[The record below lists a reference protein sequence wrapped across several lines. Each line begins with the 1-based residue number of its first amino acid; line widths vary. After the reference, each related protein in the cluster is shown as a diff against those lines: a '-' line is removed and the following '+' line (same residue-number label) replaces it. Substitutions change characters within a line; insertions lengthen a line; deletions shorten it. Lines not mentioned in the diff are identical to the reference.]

1 MRDTVLFL
9 DTTLRDGEQTPGV
22 SFHLNDK
29 VDFARALE
37 TLGVDMI
44 EAGFAGASPGDFEAV
59 RAVARTVK
67 TGVCS
72 LARCVEAD
80 IRAAANALKGAAKP
94 RIHVFIATSPL
105 HRAAKLNMTRE
116 QVLDA
121 AVRSVRLA
129 RSLCADVEFSCE
141 DATRTEPD
149 FLYQVCAAAVE
160 AGATTINIPDTVGY
174 ATVDEYGGLIDAI
187 CREVAG
193 ERDIVISTHCHN
205 DLGLATAT
213 TLEAIRRGARQVE
226 CTINGLGERAGNASL
241 DEIVMGLR
249 TRRDIYGLKDNLN
262 IRELY
267 RLSRLA
273 AGLSGMEIP
282 PNKAVVGAN
291 AFVHQSGIHQHGVL
305 RERATYEIM
314 KPEELGIP
322 QGGVVLG
329 KLSGRHALREH
340 AQELGFELTER
351 ELDRAF
357 EKFKELADR
366 KKDITER
373 DVMAIC
379 REQMHG
385 SHGMY
390 RIHSFQIFSG
400 NRMTATATVSLQ
412 RGADV
417 ITRADCGDGPVEACF
432 HAVDQI
438 TGFKCKLSA
447 PRRHRGRGRAGR
459 GHRAREQRGHNHA
472 GQGRIHRYHRGQLP
486 GLPQRRQPRHRGAA
500 GAGKGPSVRNGSL
513 NRCTNDISSALWT
526 WFFRPSAWWCSARCL
541 G

>member
-22 SFHLNDK
+22 SFQLSEK
-29 VDFARALE
+29 VDLARMLE
-37 TLGVDMI
+37 SVGVDMI

-59 RAVARTVK
+59 RAVSRTVK

-72 LARCVEAD
+72 LARCVESD
-80 IRAAANALKGAAKP
+80 IRAAADALKDAVRP

-121 AVRSVRLA
+121 AIRGVTLA
-129 RSLCADVEFSCE
+129 RSLCPDVEFSCE
-141 DATRTEPD
+141 DATRTETD
-149 FLYQVCAAAVE
+149 FLLEVCAAAVK
-160 AGATTINIPDTVGY
+160 AGATTIHIHDTAGDAAVS
-174 ATVDEYGGLIDAI
+174 EYGALIETVRKHLGD
-187 CREVAG
+187 RE
-193 ERDIVISTHCHN
+193 DVILSTHCHN

-213 TLEAIRRGARQVE
+213 TLEAVRRGARQVE
-226 CTINGLGERAGNASL
+226 CTINGLGERAGNAPM

-249 TRRDIYGLKDNLN
+249 TRKDYYGLKDNLN

-267 RLSRLA
+267 RTSRLA
-273 AGLSGMEIP
+273 AGLSGIEIP

-291 AFVHQSGIHQHGVL
+291 AFAHQSGIHQHGVL
-305 RERATYEIM
+305 RERGTYEIM
-314 KPEELGIP
+314 DPVELGIP

-340 AQELGFELTER
+340 AMELGFDLTEH
-351 ELDRAF
+351 ELNRAF

-385 SHGMY
+385 ARGMY
-390 RIHSFQIFSG
+390 RMHSFQIFSG
-400 NRMTATATVSLQ
+400 NRMTSTATVSLQ
-412 RGADV
+412 RETDI

-438 TGFKCKLSA
+438 TGLNCKLERY
-447 PRRHRGRGRAGR
+447 PRRAVTEGEDALGEVTVRVRNDERVM
-459 GHRAREQRGHNHA
+459 
-472 GQGRIHRYHRGQLP
+472 L
-486 GLPQRRQPRHRGAA
+486 
-500 GAGKGPSVRNGSL
+500 GKGVSTDIIEASCLAYLNAANRLIEARMENPSNQETGV
-513 NRCTNDISSALWT
+513 
-526 WFFRPSAWWCSARCL
+526 
-541 G
+541 

>member
-80 IRAAANALKGAAKP
+80 IRAAADALKGAAKP

-149 FLYQVCAAAVE
+149 FLYQVCAAAVK

-174 ATVDEYGGLIDAI
+174 STVDEYGGLIDAI

-241 DEIVMGLR
+241 DEMGLR

-412 RGADV
+412 RGTDV

-438 TGFKCKLSA
+438 TGFKCKLESYQL
-447 PRRHRGRGRAGR
+447 RAVTEGEDALGEVTVR
-459 GHRAREQRGHNHA
+459 VSNEG
-472 GQGRIHRYHRGQLP
+472 ITML
-486 GLPQRRQPRHRGAA
+486 
-500 GAGKGPSVRNGSL
+500 GKGVSTDIIEASCLAYL
-513 NRCTNDISSALWT
+513 NAANRVIE
-526 WFFRPSAWWCSARCL
+526 ARQEREKAHQ
-541 G
+541 

>member
-1 MRDTVLFL
+1 MTRKIHIF
-9 DTTLRDGEQTPGV
+9 DTTLRDGEQSPGA
-22 SFHLNDK
+22 SMNTEEKLIIARQLIRMN
-29 VDFARALE
+29 VD
-37 TLGVDMI
+37 VI
-44 EAGFAGASPGDFEAV
+44 EAGFPISSPGDFKSVSEIGRIAGDKCTV
-59 RAVARTVK
+59 CGLTRAVDK
-67 TGVCS
+67 
-72 LARCVEAD
+72 D
-80 IRAAANALKGAAKP
+80 IEVAAEALKTAKRP
-94 RIHVFIATSPL
+94 RIHTGLGVSPSHL
-105 HRAAKLNMTRE
+105 RDKLRMTEDEAVERA
-116 QVLDA
+116 VH
-121 AVRSVRLA
+121 AVKLA
-129 RSLCADVEFSCE
+129 RNFVDDVEFYAE
-141 DATRTEPD
+141 DAGRADQD
-149 FLYQVCAAAVE
+149 FLVRIIEAAIK
-160 AGATTINIPDTVGY
+160 AGATVVNIPDTTGY
-174 ATVDEYGGLIDAI
+174 NMPWAFGARIRDLRERVDGIEDAI
-187 CREVAG
+187 
-193 ERDIVISTHCHN
+193 ISVHTHN
-205 DLGLATAT
+205 DLGMATA
-213 TLEAIRRGARQVE
+213 LAIEAVRNGATQVE

-438 TGFKCKLSA
+438 TGFKCKLESYQL
-447 PRRHRGRGRAGR
+447 RAVTEGEDALGEVTVR
-459 GHRAREQRGHNHA
+459 VSNEG
-472 GQGRIHRYHRGQLP
+472 ITML
-486 GLPQRRQPRHRGAA
+486 
-500 GAGKGPSVRNGSL
+500 GKGVSTDIIEASCLAYL
-513 NRCTNDISSALWT
+513 NAANRVIE
-526 WFFRPSAWWCSARCL
+526 ARQEREKAHQ
-541 G
+541 

>member
-80 IRAAANALKGAAKP
+80 IRAAADALKGAAKP

-141 DATRTEPD
+141 DATRTETD
-149 FLYQVCAAAVE
+149 FLLEVCKAAVE

-193 ERDIVISTHCHN
+193 
-205 DLGLATAT
+205 
-213 TLEAIRRGARQVE
+213 GARHRD
-226 CTINGLGERAGNASL
+226 LHSL
-241 DEIVMGLR
+241 
-249 TRRDIYGLKDNLN
+249 
-262 IRELY
+262 
-267 RLSRLA
+267 
-273 AGLSGMEIP
+273 P
-282 PNKAVVGAN
+282 
-291 AFVHQSGIHQHGVL
+291 
-305 RERATYEIM
+305 
-314 KPEELGIP
+314 
-322 QGGVVLG
+322 
-329 KLSGRHALREH
+329 
-340 AQELGFELTER
+340 
-351 ELDRAF
+351 
-357 EKFKELADR
+357 
-366 KKDITER
+366 
-373 DVMAIC
+373 
-379 REQMHG
+379 
-385 SHGMY
+385 
-390 RIHSFQIFSG
+390 
-400 NRMTATATVSLQ
+400 
-412 RGADV
+412 
-417 ITRADCGDGPVEACF
+417 
-432 HAVDQI
+432 
-438 TGFKCKLSA
+438 
-447 PRRHRGRGRAGR
+447 
-459 GHRAREQRGHNHA
+459 
-472 GQGRIHRYHRGQLP
+472 
-486 GLPQRRQPRHRGAA
+486 
-500 GAGKGPSVRNGSL
+500 
-513 NRCTNDISSALWT
+513 
-526 WFFRPSAWWCSARCL
+526 
-541 G
+541 

>member
-1 MRDTVLFL
+1 MSRSTRFTARSLQAYSWNHGGRP
-9 DTTLRDGEQTPGV
+9 LRHATSATEW
-22 SFHLNDK
+22 
-29 VDFARALE
+29 LE
-37 TLGVDMI
+37 VV
-44 EAGFAGASPGDFEAV
+44 P
-59 RAVARTVK
+59 TVK
-67 TGVCS
+67 GTP
-72 LARCVEAD
+72 
-80 IRAAANALKGAAKP
+80 IRAAADALKGAAKP

-105 HRAAKLNMTRE
+105 HRAAKLGMNRE

-121 AVRSVRLA
+121 AVRGVRLA

-141 DATRTEPD
+141 DATRTETD
-149 FLYQVCAAAVE
+149 FLYQVCRAAVE

-174 ATVDEYGGLIDAI
+174 AAVGEYGDLIASI

-205 DLGLATAT
+205 DLGLAAAT

-249 TRRDIYGLKDNLN
+249 TRRDIYGLRDNLN
-262 IRELY
+262 IHEIY
-267 RLSRLA
+267 RISRLA
-273 AGLSGMEIP
+273 ANLSGMEIP

-340 AQELGFELTER
+340 AQELGFELTEH

-379 REQMHG
+379 REQVRG
-385 SHGMY
+385 SHGLY

-400 NRMTATATVSLQ
+400 NHMTATATVSLQ

-438 TGFKCKLSA
+438 TGFKCKLESYQL
-447 PRRHRGRGRAGR
+447 RAVTEGEDALGEVTVR
-459 GHRAREQRGHNHA
+459 VSSEG
-472 GQGRIHRYHRGQLP
+472 ITML
-486 GLPQRRQPRHRGAA
+486 
-500 GAGKGPSVRNGSL
+500 GKGVSTDIIEASCLAYL
-513 NRCTNDISSALWT
+513 NAANRIIE
-526 WFFRPSAWWCSARCL
+526 ARQEQEKAHQQET
-541 G
+541 GV

>member
-1 MRDTVLFL
+1 MLLCRRSQISMKEGISMTRKIKIF
-9 DTTLRDGEQTPGV
+9 DTTLRDGEQSPGC
-22 SFHLNDK
+22 SMNFNEK
-29 VDFARALE
+29 IEMARQLE
-37 TLGVDMI
+37 RLGVDII
-44 EAGFAGASPGDFEAV
+44 EAGFPVSSPDDF
-59 RAVARTVK
+59 RAVEAIAKTIKQSTVA
-67 TGVCS
+67 G
-72 LARCVEAD
+72 LARCVEGD
-80 IRAAANALKGAAKP
+80 IRRAYEAVRCAQSP
-94 RIHVFIATSPL
+94 RIHTFLATSGV
-105 HRAAKLNMTRE
+105 HMKYKLKMTPDEVIERITAM
-116 QVLDA
+116 VG
-121 AVRSVRLA
+121 LA
-129 RSLCADVEFSCE
+129 RGLCPDVEFSAE
-141 DATRTEPD
+141 DASRSDRD
-149 FLYQVCAAAVE
+149 FLVRAFDAAIA

-174 ATVDEYGGLIDAI
+174 STPNEMFDLVSYVRTHLKNPDVD
-187 CREVAG
+187 
-193 ERDIVISTHCHN
+193 ISVHNHN
-205 DLGLATAT
+205 DLGMAVANTLASIQA
-213 TLEAIRRGARQVE
+213 GASQVE
-226 CTINGLGERAGNASL
+226 CTVNGIGERAGNAAM
-241 DEIVMGLR
+241 DEIVMALR
-249 TRRDIYGLKDNLN
+249 TRGDMFGCSTGINTRQIYRTGKL
-262 IRELY
+262 
-267 RLSRLA
+267 LSTITGVGIA
-273 AGLSGMEIP
+273 
-282 PNKAVVGAN
+282 PNKPIVGAN
-291 AFVHQSGIHQHGVL
+291 AFAHESGIHQHGVL

-438 TGFKCKLSA
+438 TGFKCKLESYQL
-447 PRRHRGRGRAGR
+447 RAVTEGEDALGEVTVR
-459 GHRAREQRGHNHA
+459 VSNEG
-472 GQGRIHRYHRGQLP
+472 ITML
-486 GLPQRRQPRHRGAA
+486 
-500 GAGKGPSVRNGSL
+500 GKGVSTDIIEASCLAYL
-513 NRCTNDISSALWT
+513 NAANRVIE
-526 WFFRPSAWWCSARCL
+526 ARQEREKAHQ
-541 G
+541 

>member
-22 SFHLNDK
+22 SFHLSDK
-29 VDFARALE
+29 LELARALE
-37 TLGVDMI
+37 ALGVDMI
-44 EAGFAGASPGDFEAV
+44 EAGFAGASHGDFEAV
-59 RAVARTVK
+59 SAVSRAVR

-72 LARCVEAD
+72 LARCVESD
-80 IRAAANALKGAAKP
+80 IRAAADALRAAAKP

-105 HRAAKLNMTRE
+105 HRAAKLGMSRE

-121 AVRSVRLA
+121 AVRGVRLA
-129 RSLCADVEFSCE
+129 KSLCADVEFSCE

-160 AGATTINIPDTVGY
+160 AGATTLNIPDTVGY
-174 ATVDEYGGLIDAI
+174 AAVGEYGDLIASVLREAVGE
-187 CREVAG
+187 REV
-193 ERDIVISTHCHN
+193 VLSTHCHN
-205 DLGLATAT
+205 DLGLAAAT
-213 TLEAIRRGARQVE
+213 TLEAVRRGARQVE
-226 CTINGLGERAGNASL
+226 CTLNGLGERAGNAPL

-249 TRRDIYGLKDNLN
+249 TRRDIYGLNDNLN

-267 RLSRLA
+267 RASRLA
-273 AGLSGMEIP
+273 ANLSGIEIP

-305 RERATYEIM
+305 KERATYEIM
-314 KPEELGIP
+314 RPEDLGIP

-340 AQELGFELTER
+340 AQELGFELTDR
-351 ELDRAF
+351 ELERAF

-379 REQMHG
+379 REQAQGVHG
-385 SHGMY
+385 AY

-400 NRMTATATVSLQ
+400 NRMTSTATVSLQ
-412 RGADV
+412 RGPDV

-438 TGFKCKLSA
+438 TGLSCKLESYRLRAVTEGEDALGEVTVRVNDGSA
-447 PRRHRGRGRAGR
+447 TMLGKGVSTDIIEASCLAYLNAANRLIE
-459 GHRAREQRGHNHA
+459 AREEREKA
-472 GQGRIHRYHRGQLP
+472 DKQG
-486 GLPQRRQPRHRGAA
+486 
-500 GAGKGPSVRNGSL
+500 V
-513 NRCTNDISSALWT
+513 
-526 WFFRPSAWWCSARCL
+526 
-541 G
+541 

>member
-1 MRDTVLFL
+1 MTRKIHIF
-9 DTTLRDGEQTPGV
+9 DTTLRDGEQSPGASMNTEEKLV
-22 SFHLNDK
+22 M
-29 VDFARALE
+29 ARQLLR
-37 TLGVDMI
+37 LGVDVI
-44 EAGFAGASPGDFEAV
+44 EAGFPVSSPGDFESVRRISELAGEDAAV
-59 RAVARTVK
+59 CALTRAVDKDIEAAADALRYAKRPRIHTGLGVSPSHLRDKLRITEEECLKRT
-67 TGVCS
+67 
-72 LARCVEAD
+72 ARCVSY
-80 IRAAANALKGAAKP
+80 AKTF
-94 RIHVFIATSPL
+94 V
-105 HRAAKLNMTRE
+105 
-116 QVLDA
+116 D
-121 AVRSVRLA
+121 
-129 RSLCADVEFSCE
+129 DVQFYAE
-141 DATRTEPD
+141 DAGRSDYD
-149 FLYQVCAAAVE
+149 FLVRVIQCAIDN
-160 AGATTINIPDTVGY
+160 GATVVNIPDTTGY
-174 ATVDEYGGLIDAI
+174 SMPDKFGRRIKYLMDNVDGIRNVTLS
-187 CREVAG
+187 V
-193 ERDIVISTHCHN
+193 HCHN
-205 DLGLATAT
+205 DLGMATA
-213 TLEAIRRGARQVE
+213 LSLAGVRNGATQVE

-438 TGFKCKLSA
+438 TGFKCKLESYQL
-447 PRRHRGRGRAGR
+447 RAVTEGEDALGEVTVR
-459 GHRAREQRGHNHA
+459 VSNEG
-472 GQGRIHRYHRGQLP
+472 ITML
-486 GLPQRRQPRHRGAA
+486 
-500 GAGKGPSVRNGSL
+500 GKGVSTDIIEASCLAYL
-513 NRCTNDISSALWT
+513 NAANRVIE
-526 WFFRPSAWWCSARCL
+526 ARQEREKAHQ
-541 G
+541 

>member
-1 MRDTVLFL
+1 MTRKINIF
-9 DTTLRDGEQTPGV
+9 DTTLRDGEQSPGASMNTEEKLV
-22 SFHLNDK
+22 VARQLLRLN
-29 VDFARALE
+29 VD
-37 TLGVDMI
+37 VI
-44 EAGFAGASPGDFEAV
+44 EAGFPISSPGDFESVRRIAELAGDQATV
-59 RAVARTVK
+59 CGLTRAVEK
-67 TGVCS
+67 
-72 LARCVEAD
+72 D
-80 IRAAANALKGAAKP
+80 IDAAADALKYAKRP
-94 RIHVFIATSPL
+94 RIHTGIGVSPSHL
-105 HRAAKLNMTRE
+105 RDKLRITEDECVERAVKC
-116 QVLDA
+116 VKY
-121 AVRSVRLA
+121 A
-129 RSLCADVEFSCE
+129 RNFVEDVQFYAE
-141 DATRTEPD
+141 DAGRSDYD
-149 FLYQVCAAAVE
+149 FLVRVIEAVIK
-160 AGATTINIPDTVGY
+160 AGATVVNIPDTTGY
-174 ATVDEYGGLIDAI
+174 SLPEEFGRRIKYLVEGVRGIANVKIA
-187 CREVAG
+187 V
-193 ERDIVISTHCHN
+193 HCHN
-205 DLGLATAT
+205 DLGMATA
-213 TLEAIRRGARQVE
+213 LAMAGVKNGARQVE

-438 TGFKCKLSA
+438 TGFKCKLESYQL
-447 PRRHRGRGRAGR
+447 RAVTEGEDALGEVTVR
-459 GHRAREQRGHNHA
+459 VSNEG
-472 GQGRIHRYHRGQLP
+472 ITML
-486 GLPQRRQPRHRGAA
+486 
-500 GAGKGPSVRNGSL
+500 GKGVSTDIIEASCLAYL
-513 NRCTNDISSALWT
+513 NAANRVIE
-526 WFFRPSAWWCSARCL
+526 ARQEREKAHQ
-541 G
+541 

>member
-80 IRAAANALKGAAKP
+80 IRAAADALKGAAKP

-105 HRAAKLNMTRE
+105 HRAAMTRE

-141 DATRTEPD
+141 DATRTETD
-149 FLYQVCAAAVE
+149 FLLEVCKAAVE

-291 AFVHQSGIHQHGVL
+291 AFVHQSGIHQ
-305 RERATYEIM
+305 
-314 KPEELGIP
+314 LGIP

-438 TGFKCKLSA
+438 TGFKCKLESYQL
-447 PRRHRGRGRAGR
+447 RAVTEGEDALGEVTVR
-459 GHRAREQRGHNHA
+459 VSNEG
-472 GQGRIHRYHRGQLP
+472 ITML
-486 GLPQRRQPRHRGAA
+486 
-500 GAGKGPSVRNGSL
+500 GKGVSTDIIEASCLAYL
-513 NRCTNDISSALWT
+513 NAANRVIE
-526 WFFRPSAWWCSARCL
+526 ARQEREKAHQ
-541 G
+541 

>member
-1 MRDTVLFL
+1 MTRKINIF
-9 DTTLRDGEQTPGV
+9 DTTLRDGEQSPGASMNTEEKLV
-22 SFHLNDK
+22 VARQLLRLN
-29 VDFARALE
+29 VD
-37 TLGVDMI
+37 VI
-44 EAGFAGASPGDFEAV
+44 EAGFPISSPGDFESVRRIAELAGDQATV
-59 RAVARTVK
+59 CGLTRAVEK
-67 TGVCS
+67 
-72 LARCVEAD
+72 D
-80 IRAAANALKGAAKP
+80 IDAAADALKYAKRP
-94 RIHVFIATSPL
+94 RIHTGIGVSPSHL
-105 HRAAKLNMTRE
+105 RDKLRITEDECVERAVKC
-116 QVLDA
+116 VKY
-121 AVRSVRLA
+121 A
-129 RSLCADVEFSCE
+129 RNFVEDVQFYAE
-141 DATRTEPD
+141 DAGRSDYD
-149 FLYQVCAAAVE
+149 FLVRVIEAVIK
-160 AGATTINIPDTVGY
+160 AGATVVNIPDTTGY
-174 ATVDEYGGLIDAI
+174 SLPEEFGARIKYLMDHVDGIEKATVS
-187 CREVAG
+187 V
-193 ERDIVISTHCHN
+193 HCHN
-205 DLGLATAT
+205 DLGMATA
-213 TLEAIRRGARQVE
+213 LAMAGVKNGARQVE

-438 TGFKCKLSA
+438 TGFKCKLESYQL
-447 PRRHRGRGRAGR
+447 RAVTEGEDALGEVTVR
-459 GHRAREQRGHNHA
+459 VSNEG
-472 GQGRIHRYHRGQLP
+472 ITML
-486 GLPQRRQPRHRGAA
+486 
-500 GAGKGPSVRNGSL
+500 GKGVSTDIIEASCLAYL
-513 NRCTNDISSALWT
+513 NAANRVIE
-526 WFFRPSAWWCSARCL
+526 ARQEREKAHQ
-541 G
+541 

>member
-1 MRDTVLFL
+1 MTRKIHIF
-9 DTTLRDGEQTPGV
+9 DTTLRDGEQSPGASMNTEEKLV
-22 SFHLNDK
+22 IAQQLI
-29 VDFARALE
+29 RM
-37 TLGVDMI
+37 GVDVI
-44 EAGFAGASPGDFEAV
+44 EAGFPISSPGDFRSVQEIGRLAGDDCV
-59 RAVARTVK
+59 VCGLTRAVEK
-67 TGVCS
+67 
-72 LARCVEAD
+72 D
-80 IRAAANALKGAAKP
+80 IDRAAEALKCAKRP
-94 RIHVFIATSPL
+94 RIHTGIGVSPSHL
-105 HRAAKLNMTRE
+105 RDKLRITEDECVERAIHCVEYAKKYVE
-116 QVLDA
+116 
-121 AVRSVRLA
+121 
-129 RSLCADVEFSCE
+129 DVEFYAE
-141 DATRTEPD
+141 DAGRAD
-149 FLYQVCAAAVE
+149 QAFLERVIQAVVK
-160 AGATTINIPDTVGY
+160 AGATVVNIPDTTGY
-174 ATVDEYGGLIDAI
+174 QLPEDFGRRIKGLCDN
-187 CREVAG
+187 
-193 ERDIVISTHCHN
+193 VIGIEDVIISVHTHN
-205 DLGLATAT
+205 DLGMATA
-213 TLEAIRRGARQVE
+213 LALQGVKNGARQIE

-438 TGFKCKLSA
+438 TGFKCKLESYQL
-447 PRRHRGRGRAGR
+447 RAVTEGEDALGEVTVR
-459 GHRAREQRGHNHA
+459 VSNEG
-472 GQGRIHRYHRGQLP
+472 ITML
-486 GLPQRRQPRHRGAA
+486 
-500 GAGKGPSVRNGSL
+500 GKGVYTDIIAASCLAYL
-513 NRCTNDISSALWT
+513 NAANRVIE
-526 WFFRPSAWWCSARCL
+526 ARQEREKAHQ
-541 G
+541 